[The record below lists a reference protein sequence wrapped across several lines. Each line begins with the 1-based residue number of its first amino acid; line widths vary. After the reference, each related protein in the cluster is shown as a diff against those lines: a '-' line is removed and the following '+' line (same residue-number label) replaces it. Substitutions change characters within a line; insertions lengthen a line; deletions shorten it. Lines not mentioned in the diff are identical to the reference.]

1 MHAMNDRVTLSPVA
15 PGAAPGPAPGLAP
28 QRAPAAVAAASVEPR
43 LLTAEVLER
52 LRDLIVRGEL
62 APGTRLNER
71 LLCERLGTSR
81 TPLREALKGL
91 ASEGLV
97 ELQPNRGARVT
108 PLTVDRVREIFQ
120 VMGALEALAGELA
133 CANATDADIAEIRA
147 LHYQMVAHHARGELA
162 EYFRFNQAIHLRI
175 VEAGGNAT
183 LLQGYRQLNA
193 HVRRAR
199 YMANLARDRW
209 DKAVQEH
216 EDMLAALVARD
227 APRLQAQLRD
237 HLGNKMLSV
246 LAALDAASAA
256 DAIGASAA
264 VPRSRTTTTTAVSPQ
279 GEVHGA
285 YD

>member
-1 MHAMNDRVTLSPVA
+1 MNDRATLSPLSPGSAMTGAVA
-15 PGAAPGPAPGLAP
+15 P
-28 QRAPAAVAAASVEPR
+28 VEPR
-43 LLTAEVLER
+43 LLTAEILER

-62 APGTRLNER
+62 APGARLNER

-81 TPLREALKGL
+81 TPLREALKAL

-133 CANATDADIAEIRA
+133 CANASDADIAEIRA

-175 VEAGGNAT
+175 VEAGGNGT
-183 LLQGYRQLNA
+183 LLQSYRQLNA

-246 LAALDAASAA
+246 LAALDARAAPAAAGTAS
-256 DAIGASAA
+256 GF
-264 VPRSRTTTTTAVSPQ
+264 PTTPATSPQ